1 MYSIQSKGMMWSM
14 YEITCPHSDRSN
26 CGKLPYK
33 HPQAANS
40 AQPFQKVRPNDSIKS
55 TKNPTVV

>member
-1 MYSIQSKGMMWSM
+1 MS
-14 YEITCPHSDRSN
+14 ETTCHHSDRSN
-26 CGKLPYK
+26 CGKLSYK

-40 AQPFQKVRPNDSIKS
+40 AQPFQEVRPNDSIKS